1 MKNNNNG
8 IIMSIKSIKFF
19 LAVSFAFA
27 QQQELP
33 VFNVENNVRK
43 LYIESKNLLMHA
55 ANNEN
60 DTNDNRKKAAKSL
73 IDLSFKGI
81 FNHNNL
87 DDAGYFAIQT
97 YVNVARNHQ
106 ENRTREKLN
115 EKYGREYVREALN
128 TRIVIPG
135 INEDFIRNA
144 LREDFNGNFLDTALR
159 LIRLVDEHLFQ
170 QCEEIK
176 RLNQEI
182 NQENEGIINP
192 RIVNQLNERDQ
203 LEREHAQAEHAFN
216 EAHVGNRQYRG
227 PFIQQLPREEQH
239 QRREEVY
246 QFHQAIRDLNVLR
259 GAGIRERRNNERNR
273 QERIDFD
280 RMGNEPRHI
289 PRRRN

>member
-1 MKNNNNG
+1 
-8 IIMSIKSIKFF
+8 MSIKSIKFF

-33 VFNVENNVRK
+33 VFNVENRVSE
-43 LYIESKNLLMHA
+43 LYIESKSLLMHA
-55 ANNEN
+55 ASNQH
-60 DTNDNRKKAAKSL
+60 DTNDNRKKAAKYLIYLSL
-73 IDLSFKGI
+73 KGI

-97 YVNVARNHQ
+97 YVKVARKHQ
-106 ENRTREKLN
+106 QGRIIAKLN
-115 EKYGREYVREALN
+115 ENHGREYVTEALN
-128 TRIVIPG
+128 VEIVIPE
-135 INEDFIRNA
+135 INQAFIRNA
-144 LREDFNGNFLDTALR
+144 LREDFNRNFLDTALR
-159 LIRLVDEHLFQ
+159 LIRLADEHLFQ
-170 QCEEIK
+170 Q
-176 RLNQEI
+176 RQLQELQL
-182 NQENEGIINP
+182 QELQLQELQLPELQLQQRDNP
-192 RIVNQLNERDQ
+192 RIENQLEERAQ
-203 LEREHAQAEHAFN
+203 LEKEHEEAERAFN

-246 QFHQAIRDLNVLR
+246 QIHQAIRDLNVLR